1 MAKVSL
7 SLSLWPHSGS
17 LIRKHAKATGG
28 RLHGFEIDKAE
39 NNRCQCPW
47 SPQALP
53 EKLIGRRGG
62 ANGKLRIYSRLPA
75 RPTKSSP
82 VQSSPVPVFLYCSVH
97 DHDTMHSRHR
107 SNLLPRYQLSIH
119 PIDENYAPN
128 YPMYTR
134 VRNQRVFPTF
144 SIDPSGY
151 LSIQPFSSVS
161 RSSRFIR
168 ENRNLI
174 IRLIE
179 RGVKRGCVSIDFRW
193 KKFEVIR

>member
-1 MAKVSL
+1 M
-7 SLSLWPHSGS
+7 
-17 LIRKHAKATGG
+17 
-28 RLHGFEIDKAE
+28 
-39 NNRCQCPW
+39 
-47 SPQALP
+47 P

-144 SIDPSGY
+144 SIRLFIHPA
-151 LSIQPFSSVS
+151 IFFR

>member
-1 MAKVSL
+1 M
-7 SLSLWPHSGS
+7 
-17 LIRKHAKATGG
+17 
-28 RLHGFEIDKAE
+28 
-39 NNRCQCPW
+39 
-47 SPQALP
+47 P

-144 SIDPSGY
+144 SIR
-151 LSIQPFSSVS
+151 L
-161 RSSRFIR
+161 FIHPA
-168 ENRNLI
+168 I
-174 IRLIE
+174 F
-179 RGVKRGCVSIDFRW
+179 FR
-193 KKFEVIR
+193 FEVLAIYPRKSQFNYTIDRTRG

>member
-7 SLSLWPHSGS
+7 SLWHSGS

-53 EKLIGRRGG
+53 EKLIGRRCG

-75 RPTKSSP
+75 CPTKSGP
-82 VQSSPVPVFLYCSVH
+82 VLSSPVFLYCSVH
-97 DHDTMHSRHR
+97 DHDTMRPRRR

-119 PIDENYAPN
+119 SINENYAPN
-128 YPMYTR
+128 YPMLR
-134 VRNQRVFPTF
+134 DPLQPCFSNIDRSIEQRWNDS
-144 SIDPSGY
+144 SIP
-151 LSIQPFSSVS
+151 L
-161 RSSRFIR
+161 FIR
-168 ENRNLI
+168 HFLP
-174 IRLIE
+174 
-179 RGVKRGCVSIDFRW
+179 F
-193 KKFEVIR
+193 

>member
-1 MAKVSL
+1 MSL
-7 SLSLWPHSGS
+7 EP
-17 LIRKHAKATGG
+17 A
-28 RLHGFEIDKAE
+28 GFAGEI
-39 NNRCQCPW
+39 NRTPW
-47 SPQALP
+47 RSKRQASHLLAP
-53 EKLIGRRGG
+53 
-62 ANGKLRIYSRLPA
+62 P
-75 RPTKSSP
+75 RPPKSSP

-144 SIDPSGY
+144 SIRLFIHPA
-151 LSIQPFSSVS
+151 IFFR